1 MKTTSVRSLTF
12 TNWAKKPTKLADAA
26 DIIRQETNRLDGYLN
41 SAEISSKDI
50 IINVVVLAKMI
61 SGDAALAGQFLDL
74 AASRKITLPKPY
86 DPLTTGGNGTNPML
100 WLCRVLVGEFDEAG
114 RWVPSVYAAKNFPG
128 AMRHLATFAEAD
140 VDGLRTVLENMT
152 AKVGKS
158 KVVRGIEAAKA
169 LDRDANGKPRK
180 SAAKASISYG
190 VSKLQPVLTFK
201 ADISMFPVNGDGFGV
216 CVIQHLGDGKFG
228 ILMGADETL
237 EVEEIV
243 AASFESHRDKLPKA
257 KDLKSVPM
265 SKVSRP
271 AMTSVN

>member
-1 MKTTSVRSLTF
+1 MNNDTDRSLTF
-12 TNWAKKPTKLADAA
+12 TNWALKPTNLADAA
-26 DIIRQETNRLDGYLN
+26 GIIRQETNGLHGYLN

-86 DPLTTGGNGTNPML
+86 DPLASAGKGSNPML
-100 WLCRVLVGEFDEAG
+100 WLCRVFVGDFDEAG

-140 VDGLRTVLENMT
+140 VDGLRTVLDNMT

-180 SAAKASISYG
+180 SASKAVIPIG
-190 VSKLQPVLTFK
+190 VGRVRPFMTFK
-201 ADISMFPVNGDGFGV
+201 ADTIMFPVNGDGYGL
-216 CVIQHLGDGKFG
+216 CVIKDLGDGKFG
-228 ILMGADETL
+228 ILMGADESL

-243 AASFESHRDKLPKA
+243 AASFESHRDRLPKTEDHKA
-257 KDLKSVPM
+257 VPM